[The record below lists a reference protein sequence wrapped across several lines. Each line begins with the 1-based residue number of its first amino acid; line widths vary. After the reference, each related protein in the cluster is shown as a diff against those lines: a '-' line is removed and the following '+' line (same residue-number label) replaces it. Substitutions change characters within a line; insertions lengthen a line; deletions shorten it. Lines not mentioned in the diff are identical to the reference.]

1 MSFLDDIVDAGSG
14 LLGSA
19 WSALTGSG
27 VAAGIAKAAALGFLL
42 KEVTSSINKE
52 NSRPETANNP
62 TTPDQGVRLQVN
74 PDTTHSVPIVYGD
87 AYLGGILTDARIS
100 ADNQTMYY
108 CYVLSERT
116 GILLSDSSQSIMSF
130 ADIYWDNKKITFQ
143 SDGIT
148 VASFTDD
155 AGNVDTNP
163 AGLISIYCF
172 NNGSSS
178 PVVPVGYTN
187 GSLLSAYGVMPDWTS
202 AHTMD
207 ELVFAI
213 VKITYSAEKSVT
225 GIGDVNFKLTNNMTQ
240 PGDCLYDYMTNTRYG
255 AGIDPT
261 EIYSE

>member
-14 LLGSA
+14 LLGGA
-19 WSALTGSG
+19 WDMLSGSG

-42 KEVTSSINKE
+42 KQVTNSINKE

-62 TTPDQGVRLQVN
+62 TIPDQGVRLQVD
-74 PDTTHSVPIVYGD
+74 PDTTHSIPIIYGD
-87 AYLGGILTDARIS
+87 AHLGGILTDARITG
-100 ADNQTMYY
+100 DNQTMYY

-116 GILLSDSSQSIMSF
+116 GTLLSDDSQSVISF
-130 ADIYWDNKKITFQ
+130 AKIYWDNKLITFQ

-155 AGNVDTNP
+155 AGGVDTNP
-163 AGLISIYCF
+163 NGLIRIYCY

-187 GSLLSAYGVMPDWTS
+187 GSLNSAYAVMPDWTS
-202 AHTMD
+202 SHTMD
-207 ELVFAI
+207 QLVFAI
-213 VKITYSAEKSVT
+213 IRVDYNAEKNVK
-225 GIGDVNFKLTNNMTQ
+225 GIADVNFKLSNTMTQ